1 MNRITKSD
9 DYYPKKEDLLF
20 FDTNIWISILVS
32 TGNRENIASTKK
44 INKVTNLYKRVLDNQ
59 AEICTSSLV
68 LAEFFNAYMRIE
80 HSRFKNIYE
89 NYKRDFR
96 PTKQFKKAAQAA
108 LTLIKENMLCNSV
121 RKLNDKFSTLN
132 IADIEN
138 TEIFFDVDFN
148 DYYIFQ

>member
-1 MNRITKSD
+1 
-9 DYYPKKEDLLF
+9 
-20 FDTNIWISILVS
+20 
-32 TGNRENIASTKK
+32 
-44 INKVTNLYKRVLDNQ
+44 
-59 AEICTSSLV
+59 
-68 LAEFFNAYMRIE
+68 MRIE

-132 IADIEN
+132 RADIEN

-148 DYYIFQ
+148 DYYISNICRQYNIPIVTADKDFRNPNIKCDVILIT